1 MLILLNFLSAIFLLV
16 YVALIITFI
25 SGWLRLKESDRI
37 SVTGLL
43 KVSVLIAARNEEACI
58 LNCLNDILA
67 QEYPSYLIEIIVV
80 DDHSTDLTSE
90 TILSLRSGQI
100 KLIRLNE
107 TKALNSYKKKAIT
120 EAIKLS
126 TGELIITT
134 DADCRMGYD
143 WISSIVSL
151 YEQDSSKLI
160 SAPVT
165 FFAEKGTF
173 QKIQTLEFITLIAM
187 GASAIGNKMP
197 FTCNGANMA
206 YSKAVFLE
214 LDGFQGIDHIAS
226 GDDELFLHKVA
237 AAYPDQIS
245 FLKSRKAIVY
255 TYAKDNLV
263 EFIKQRKRWASK
275 SMKYKNKLPVFVS
288 VLVYL
293 FYLSILLNFVGGV
306 FYPLLLKMAVIE
318 LFIKLAIDALFF
330 YLAAKFFNRRNYL
343 FLLVQGSLLHIFYIL
358 YIGVIARFGTY
369 EWKDRMVK

>member
-1 MLILLNFLSAIFLLV
+1 MLIILSLLSGFFLLV
-16 YVALIITFI
+16 YVILIITFI
-25 SGWLRLKESDRI
+25 IGWLGLRETDTS
-37 SVTGLL
+37 SVSGLL

-58 LNCLNDILA
+58 LHCLNDILA
-67 QEYPSYLIEIIVV
+67 QQYPSHLIEIIVV

-90 TILSLRSGQI
+90 AILSLRSGQI

-107 TKALNSYKKKAIT
+107 TQALNSYKKKAIT

-134 DADCRMGYD
+134 DADCRMGID

-151 YEQDSSKLI
+151 YEQGSSKLI

-165 FFAEKGTF
+165 FFDEKGTF
-173 QKIQTLEFITLIAM
+173 QKIQTLEFISLIAM
-187 GASAIGNKMP
+187 GASAIGIKMP

-214 LDGFQGIDHIAS
+214 LDGFKGIDHIAS

-255 TYAKDNLV
+255 TYAKDNLT

-293 FYLSILLNFVGGV
+293 FYLSIVLNFAGGV
-306 FYPLLLKMAVIE
+306 FYPLLLKVAVVE
-318 LFIKLAIDALFF
+318 LFIKIGIDALFF
-330 YLAAKFFNRRNYL
+330 YLAAGFFNRKNYL
-343 FLLVQGSLLHIFYIL
+343 FFLVQGSILHIYYIL
-358 YIGVIARFGTY
+358 YIGIIARFGTY

>member
-1 MLILLNFLSAIFLLV
+1 MLILLNLLSAIFLLV
-16 YVALIITFI
+16 YVTLIITFI
-25 SGWLRLKESDRI
+25 SGWLGLKETDTTNVS
-37 SVTGLL
+37 GLL

-58 LNCLNDILA
+58 LHCLNDILA
-67 QEYPSYLIEIIVV
+67 QEYPPRLIEIIVV

-90 TILSLRSGQI
+90 AILSLRSGQI

-107 TKALNSYKKKAIT
+107 TQALNSYKKKAIT

-134 DADCRMGYD
+134 DADCRMGTD

-151 YEQDSSKLI
+151 YEQGSSKLI

-165 FFAEKGTF
+165 FFHEKGTF
-173 QKIQTLEFITLIAM
+173 QKIQTLEFISLIAM
-187 GASAIGNKMP
+187 GASAIGIKMP

-214 LDGFQGIDHIAS
+214 LDGFKGIDHIAS

-293 FYLSILLNFVGGV
+293 FYLSIVLNFVGGF
-306 FYPLLLKMAVIE
+306 FYPMLLKVAVVQ
-318 LFIKLAIDALFF
+318 LLIKIGIDALFF
-330 YLAAKFFNRRNYL
+330 YLAAGFFNRKNYL
-343 FLLVQGSLLHIFYIL
+343 FLVVQGSILHIYYIL
-358 YIGVIARFGTY
+358 YIGIVARFGTY

>member
-1 MLILLNFLSAIFLLV
+1 MLIILSLLSGFFLLV
-16 YVALIITFI
+16 YVILIITFI
-25 SGWLRLKESDRI
+25 IGWLGLRETDTS
-37 SVTGLL
+37 SVSGLL

-58 LNCLNDILA
+58 LHCLNDILA
-67 QEYPSYLIEIIVV
+67 QQYPSHLIEIIVV

-90 TILSLRSGQI
+90 AILSLRSGQI

-107 TKALNSYKKKAIT
+107 TQALNSYKKKAIT

-134 DADCRMGYD
+134 DADCRMGID

-151 YEQDSSKLI
+151 YEQGSSKLI

-165 FFAEKGTF
+165 FFDEKGTF
-173 QKIQTLEFITLIAM
+173 QKIQTLEFISLIAM
-187 GASAIGNKMP
+187 GASAIGIKMP

-214 LDGFQGIDHIAS
+214 LDGFKGIDHIAS

-237 AAYPDQIS
+237 AAYPGQIS

-255 TYAKDNLV
+255 TYAKDNLT

-293 FYLSILLNFVGGV
+293 FYLSIVLNFAGGV
-306 FYPLLLKMAVIE
+306 FYPLLLKVAVVE
-318 LFIKLAIDALFF
+318 LFIKIGIDALFF
-330 YLAAKFFNRRNYL
+330 YLAAGFFNRKNYL
-343 FLLVQGSLLHIFYIL
+343 FFLVQGSILHIYYIL
-358 YIGVIARFGTY
+358 YIGIIARFGTY

>member
-1 MLILLNFLSAIFLLV
+1 MSAIFLLV

-25 SGWLRLKESDRI
+25 SGWLRLNETDKTSI
-37 SVTGLL
+37 TGLL

-58 LNCLNDILA
+58 LHCLNDILA
-67 QEYPSYLIEIIVV
+67 QQYPSHLIEIIVV

-107 TKALNSYKKKAIT
+107 TQALNSYKKKAIT

-134 DADCRMGYD
+134 DADCRMGSD

-151 YEQDSSKLI
+151 YEQGSSKLI

-165 FFAEKGTF
+165 FFDEKGTF
-173 QKIQTLEFITLIAM
+173 QKIQTLEFISLIAM

-214 LDGFQGIDHIAS
+214 LDGFKGIDHIAS

-237 AAYPDQIS
+237 DAYPDQIS
-245 FLKSRKAIVY
+245 FLKSKKAVVY
-255 TYAKDNLV
+255 TFAKDNLV

-293 FYLSILLNFVGGV
+293 FYLSILLNFIGGIFFPVLFKVGV
-306 FYPLLLKMAVIE
+306 VE
-318 LFIKLAIDALFF
+318 LFIKLGIDAVFF
-330 YLAAKFFNRRNYL
+330 YLASAFFNRRNYL
-343 FLLVQGSLLHIFYIL
+343 FYLVQGSILHIFYIL
-358 YIGVIARFGTY
+358 YIGLIARFGTY